1 MTESSRPLPA
11 PSSSPLG
18 RGDGST
24 CPDCGSETW
33 FAHRDG
39 DAVLPEC
46 NFLVCLE
53 CEWQGEPE

>member
-1 MTESSRPLPA
+1 MIESTQELLP
-11 PSSSPLG
+11 
-18 RGDGST
+18 

-33 FAHRDG
+33 LAHRDG
-39 DAVLPEC
+39 DSTLPEC